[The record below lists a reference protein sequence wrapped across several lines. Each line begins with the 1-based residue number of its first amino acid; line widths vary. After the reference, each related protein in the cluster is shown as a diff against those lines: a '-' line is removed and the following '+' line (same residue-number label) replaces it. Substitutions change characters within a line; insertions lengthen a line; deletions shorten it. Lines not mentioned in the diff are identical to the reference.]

1 MFDNLEIVTHNKEN
15 GKIDRFAINDL
26 KNFYLHE
33 TLERVFEKVLKILIQ
48 LEIDEIVK
56 KNIEERGIVCID
68 EFDKIA
74 RDVYIYSYLEIA
86 FFSVQ
91 SQ

>member
-33 TLERVFEKVLKILIQ
+33 TLERVFEKVLKILI
-48 LEIDEIVK
+48 
-56 KNIEERGIVCID
+56 
-68 EFDKIA
+68 
-74 RDVYIYSYLEIA
+74 
-86 FFSVQ
+86 
-91 SQ
+91 